1 MNKQLKVSLTV
12 RLVEPREIS
21 SIKYCI
27 VLGRYGCWF
36 YSLNILT
43 VLVPQE
49 LELEVSQLR
58 QDREQLET
66 DCKKIQTNL
75 NSKTQLLNT
84 QEEVRRVCD

>member
-12 RLVEPREIS
+12 RLVEPRKIR
-21 SIKYCI
+21 YCI

-66 DCKKIQTNL
+66 DCKKIQSNL

-84 QEEVRRVCD
+84 QGEVRCVCD

>member
-1 MNKQLKVSLTV
+1 MAAGFTLSV
-12 RLVEPREIS
+12 
-21 SIKYCI
+21 Y
-27 VLGRYGCWF
+27 Y
-36 YSLNILT
+36 ILA

-66 DCKKIQTNL
+66 DCKKIQTDL

>member
-1 MNKQLKVSLTV
+1 M
-12 RLVEPREIS
+12 
-21 SIKYCI
+21 
-27 VLGRYGCWF
+27 LGRYGCWF
-36 YSLNILT
+36 YSLNILI

-66 DCKKIQTNL
+66 DCKKIQANL

>member
-1 MNKQLKVSLTV
+1 M
-12 RLVEPREIS
+12 
-21 SIKYCI
+21 
-27 VLGRYGCWF
+27 LGRYGCWF
-36 YSLNILT
+36 YSLNILI

>member
-1 MNKQLKVSLTV
+1 M
-12 RLVEPREIS
+12 S

-27 VLGRYGCWF
+27 VLGRYDCWF
-36 YSLNILT
+36 YSLNILI

-84 QEEVRRVCD
+84 QEEVRCVCD

>member
-1 MNKQLKVSLTV
+1 M
-12 RLVEPREIS
+12 
-21 SIKYCI
+21 
-27 VLGRYGCWF
+27 LGRYGCWF
-36 YSLNILT
+36 YFLNILV

-66 DCKKIQTNL
+66 DCKKIQANL

>member
-1 MNKQLKVSLTV
+1 MAAGLTLSVYMVLLSLCT
-12 RLVEPREIS
+12 
-21 SIKYCI
+21 
-27 VLGRYGCWF
+27 W
-36 YSLNILT
+36 NILA

-66 DCKKIQTNL
+66 DCKKIQTDL

-84 QEEVRRVCD
+84 QEEVHRVCN